1 MERPG
6 CIGYISLGL
15 WFVRATEVE
24 DKLLMY
30 LSRAQDALNH
40 IEKQGYNR
48 IPDLLTKLKEFN
60 QSLQEK

>member
-15 WFVRATEVE
+15 WFVRATGVE

-30 LSRAQDALNH
+30 LSRAQNALNH